1 MFGYIDPKKVD
12 ISDVTSIDG
21 DDVYSSV
28 VTLNDASHNDSG
40 QYICEVTEAQP
51 VTFVVIVVDEVI
63 DVTEIFFDETAVDKN
78 NAVQQEDSVDESNT
92 DDGDDDTDDGEDDTD
107 GDGDG
112 GDIDGT
118 VDELKEESSSEGQV
132 NFSDARPEENISAK
146 NRDSSASRIQDFRFE
161 SLAALFVITKLIV

>member
-63 DVTEIFFDETAVDKN
+63 DVTEIFFDETAVEKN

-92 DDGDDDTDDGEDDTD
+92 DDGEDDTD
-107 GDGDG
+107 GDDIDGDG

-161 SLAALFVITKLIV
+161 SLAALFVITKLIA

>member
-1 MFGYIDPKKVD
+1 M
-12 ISDVTSIDG
+12 
-21 DDVYSSV
+21 
-28 VTLNDASHNDSG
+28 TLKDASHNDSG

-92 DDGDDDTDDGEDDTD
+92 DDGEDDTD
-107 GDGDG
+107 GDDIDGDG

-118 VDELKEESSSEGQV
+118 FDELKEESSFEGQV

-146 NRDSSASRIQDFRFE
+146 NRDAYSSSNRIQDFRFE
-161 SLAALFVITKLIV
+161 PLAALFVITKLIV

>member
-63 DVTEIFFDETAVDKN
+63 DVTEIFVDETAIDEN
-78 NAVQQEDSVDESNT
+78 IAVQQEDSVDESNI
-92 DDGDDDTDDGEDDTD
+92 DDGEDDTDGD

-118 VDELKEESSSEGQV
+118 VDELKEESSVEGQV

-146 NRDSSASRIQDFRFE
+146 NRDSSASQIQDFRFE